1 MKPILL
7 SFLGY
12 DLHSAPVF
20 AWLAA
25 LAATLYLR
33 SRRTALGLSLEDFW
47 GLIFALMLG
56 VFAGSVGVYAVLY
69 GRGLAANL
77 GRLLDGRVAGG
88 SFFGV
93 FWGAA
98 AAAFLFCRRRKLA
111 SAPVADALGAAA
123 VLGLVLM
130 RLGCLLNGCC
140 YGRPTG
146 GAWGIVFKDRMSGV
160 PATLLGVP
168 LHPTQLYEAAGA
180 GLIFLL
186 LHSVVAPRIRKGGL
200 RPGSAF
206 LLSVALYALLR
217 FGEDFLRASDPGRI
231 TFFGLSTAQLL
242 ALLSLSGA
250 GVVLAAA
257 QWRKI
262 KNR

>member
-1 MKPILL
+1 MRPILL
-7 SFLGY
+7 SFLRH

-33 SRRTALGLSLEDFW
+33 SRRRALGLTEEDFW

-56 VFAGSVGVYAVLY
+56 VFAGSVGVYAALY

-98 AAAFLFCRRRKLA
+98 AAAVLFCRRRGLA
-111 SAPVADALGAAA
+111 IAPVADALGAAA
-123 VLGLVLM
+123 MSGLVLM

-146 GAWGIVFKDRMSGV
+146 SSWGIIFRESTGGV
-160 PATLLGVP
+160 PRELLGVP
-168 LHPTQLYEAAGA
+168 LHPAQLYEVVGA

-186 LHSVVAPRIRKGGL
+186 LHSAVLPRIRRGGL

-206 LLSVALYALLR
+206 LLSAALYALLR
-217 FGEDFLRASDPGRI
+217 FAEDFLRASDPGRLL
-231 TFFGLSTAQLL
+231 FCGLSTGQLL
-242 ALLSLSGA
+242 ALLSLLGA
-250 GVVLAAA
+250 GLA
-257 QWRKI
+257 WLWLGCKD